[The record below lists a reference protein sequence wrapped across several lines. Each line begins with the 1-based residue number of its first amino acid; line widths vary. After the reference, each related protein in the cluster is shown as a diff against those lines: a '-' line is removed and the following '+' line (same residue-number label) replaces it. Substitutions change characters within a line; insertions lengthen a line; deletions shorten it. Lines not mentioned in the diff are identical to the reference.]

1 MNDFTSRNDEMLA
14 LAKSRYPEIGICVGA
29 GERAMEI
36 VERAIAIGAQRVQL
50 VKWAYTP
57 EMIKKAHENG
67 IRVNFF
73 WEDDPKEAVALFE
86 AGVDCVLTNDLLA
99 VKNALDEK

>member
-1 MNDFTSRNDEMLA
+1 
-14 LAKSRYPEIGICVGA
+14 
-29 GERAMEI
+29 
-36 VERAIAIGAQRVQL
+36 
-50 VKWAYTP
+50 
-57 EMIKKAHENG
+57 MIKKAHENG